1 MLFAYFFALMASPQA
16 GQFFDAKTPGN
27 PFGGIASSSDENTFD
42 VLTTTVDQE
51 VKGRVA
57 FAKIDVEGHESSV
70 LRGMEATL
78 RQTDCLLV
86 ECSDLAT
93 DSKEPVLKLAAFFDE
108 RGFDAY
114 RVGAECLLP
123 LWGRHYHPLYDEWR
137 YWSNVIA
144 VRRDCAGLA
153 AALAGL
159 ADVVGRDA
167 ALEEALAGGG
177 E

>member
-1 MLFAYFFALMASPQA
+1 M
-16 GQFFDAKTPGN
+16 
-27 PFGGIASSSDENTFD
+27 
-42 VLTTTVDQE
+42 
-51 VKGRVA
+51 
-57 FAKIDVEGHESSV
+57 
-70 LRGMEATL
+70 LRGMDATL
-78 RQTDCLLV
+78 RHTDCLLV

-108 RGFDAY
+108 RGFDSY

-167 ALEEALAGGG
+167 ALEEALFVVG

>member
-1 MLFAYFFALMASPQA
+1 M
-16 GQFFDAKTPGN
+16 DH
-27 PFGGIASSSDENTFD
+27 
-42 VLTTTVDQE
+42 E

-159 ADVVGRDA
+159 VDVVGRDA
-167 ALEEALAGGG
+167 ALEEALLVVG

>member
-1 MLFAYFFALMASPQA
+1 M
-16 GQFFDAKTPGN
+16 
-27 PFGGIASSSDENTFD
+27 
-42 VLTTTVDQE
+42 LTTTVDHE

-78 RQTDCLLV
+78 RHTDCLLV

-114 RVGAECLLP
+114 RRR
-123 LWGRHYHPLYDEWR
+123 GRML
-137 YWSNVIA
+137 IT
-144 VRRDCAGLA
+144 
-153 AALAGL
+153 
-159 ADVVGRDA
+159 VVGPP
-167 ALEEALAGGG
+167 LPPFV
-177 E
+177 

>member
-1 MLFAYFFALMASPQA
+1 M
-16 GQFFDAKTPGN
+16 
-27 PFGGIASSSDENTFD
+27 
-42 VLTTTVDQE
+42 LTTTVDHE

-93 DSKEPVLKLAAFFDE
+93 DSKEPVLKLAGFFDE

-114 RVGAECLLP
+114 RVGAECLFP

-159 ADVVGRDA
+159 ADVVGLDGALEA
-167 ALEEALAGGG
+167 ALSAAGG

>member
-1 MLFAYFFALMASPQA
+1 M
-16 GQFFDAKTPGN
+16 
-27 PFGGIASSSDENTFD
+27 
-42 VLTTTVDQE
+42 
-51 VKGRVA
+51 KGRVA

-78 RQTDCLLV
+78 QRTDCLLV

-123 LWGRHYHPLYDEWR
+123 LWGRHYHPCLLYT
-137 YWSNVIA
+137 SPSP
-144 VRRDCAGLA
+144 RDGLLSRMPSSA
-153 AALAGL
+153 
-159 ADVVGRDA
+159 
-167 ALEEALAGGG
+167 
-177 E
+177 

>member
-1 MLFAYFFALMASPQA
+1 MASPQA
-16 GQFFDAKTPGN
+16 GQYFDSKTPGN
-27 PFGGIASSSDENTFD
+27 PFGGIASSDDENTFD
-42 VLTTTVDQE
+42 VLTTTVDHE
-51 VKGRVA
+51 VTGRVA

-78 RQTDCLLV
+78 RHTDCLLV

-167 ALEEALAGGG
+167 ALEEALLVG

>member
-1 MLFAYFFALMASPQA
+1 M
-16 GQFFDAKTPGN
+16 
-27 PFGGIASSSDENTFD
+27 
-42 VLTTTVDQE
+42 
-51 VKGRVA
+51 A

-78 RQTDCLLV
+78 RHTDCLLV

-153 AALAGL
+153 
-159 ADVVGRDA
+159 DVAGRDA
-167 ALEEALAGGG
+167 ALEEALLVG

>member
-1 MLFAYFFALMASPQA
+1 M
-16 GQFFDAKTPGN
+16 
-27 PFGGIASSSDENTFD
+27 
-42 VLTTTVDQE
+42 LTTTVDRE
-51 VKGRVA
+51 VTGRVA
-57 FAKIDVEGHESSV
+57 FAKFDVEGHESSV

-78 RQTDCLLV
+78 RRTDCLLV

-159 ADVVGRDA
+159 ADVVGLDGALEA
-167 ALEEALAGGG
+167 ALLVG